1 MASSN
6 DPRIQLEKLAEKQ
19 VKSALHAKFL
29 EDCLAEEIVPKGLEI
44 KLKVSVGNDPED
56 IQLQAS
62 VDRLLEKTSLH
73 VVNIIKEGH
82 MRKMQNLGNAIE
94 EVRGKLKKKM
104 SNEQL
109 FDMDSE
115 VFKKTEE
122 KKNVMTETHKKKL
135 SYLKQRRAEKITV
148 NENSGGEKEQKK
160 SKETVSTENLSSD
173 LPSGADKCTPPR
185 NNQNLIDGNNKKTKT
200 KTSLKTPRK
209 SEGERTKPKQQ
220 TNSVW

>member
-1 MASSN
+1 M
-6 DPRIQLEKLAEKQ
+6 
-19 VKSALHAKFL
+19 KSALHAKFL

-82 MRKMQNLGNAIE
+82 IRKMRNLGNSIE
-94 EVRGKLKKKM
+94 EVRGKLKKNM

-115 VFKKTEE
+115 VFKKR
-122 KKNVMTETHKKKL
+122 KK
-135 SYLKQRRAEKITV
+135 R
-148 NENSGGEKEQKK
+148 
-160 SKETVSTENLSSD
+160 
-173 LPSGADKCTPPR
+173 
-185 NNQNLIDGNNKKTKT
+185 KT
-200 KTSLKTPRK
+200 
-209 SEGERTKPKQQ
+209 
-220 TNSVW
+220 